1 MPTKPLRP
9 SQAPALGPAG
19 LSASD
24 SPAPVAELP
33 PSHPPQDAGLTA
45 GNAVSDPA
53 QTLMM
58 PPAII
63 PALSAL
69 LERSGTY
76 VYAKDLSGRYTYV
89 NKQVQEL
96 FGAPLE
102 RIVGRPDDDFFGPD
116 LAGLIRDHEARVLE
130 DGIARSGQERGL
142 VLAQSATRTYRSVR
156 APMRDFKNNIVG
168 VCGISTDVTEHV
180 LLETKILESEY
191 EFCLLAET
199 IPEMVWVET
208 FRDNYI
214 FFNQKW
220 LTYTGRSLQESAAS
234 GWKTSLHPDDQEQAN
249 RAWTLALETHQ
260 GFLLELRFRRA
271 NGAYRWWH
279 LRAVPAFDIKNNIY
293 KWFFCCTDIH
303 ELKVVEESLRQN
315 QELFKSIIDST
326 PSMIFAFDL
335 EHRFTLAN
343 RALANFY
350 GLNKEAF
357 IGKTLQEMQTRG
369 ADRILAFHQDIL
381 TKGEAVASE
390 ELFESQGVVGPR
402 LMMTV
407 KFPLR
412 DDRGTLIGLGG
423 VSTDITDL
431 RQAEEHLRIA
441 ATAFESQE
449 GMVVTDS
456 KFRVLKVNKSF
467 TRITGFPG
475 AEMVGQ
481 TPELLYADQ
490 EGRLAYQR
498 MWEVIRVEG
507 YWEGEVKNQRK
518 NGEIYPQHLTVT
530 AVKDPKGGIT
540 NYVLTMS
547 DITTR
552 KAAEKEIQRL
562 AFYDPLTGL
571 PNRRFLAQRLTRGF
585 ASGTRSREH
594 GALLFIDLDNFKLL
608 NDSRG
613 HTVGDLLLQQVAQ
626 RLLKCVREG
635 DIVARL
641 GGDEFLVI
649 LTDLSAQAL
658 EAGARAE
665 AVGEKILAS
674 LDEPYE
680 LDSHQHHSTA
690 SIGITLFRENQAEF
704 NELLK
709 QADISMYQA
718 KHEGRNRLRFF
729 DHRMQ
734 EAIAERAELERD
746 LREAIK
752 QNQFE
757 LYFQL
762 QMDQRRKAFGAEA
775 LIRWNHPTRGLVG
788 PASFI
793 QLAEETG
800 LVLPIGRWVLEQACA
815 QLGAWQKTPR
825 TQDLL
830 LSVNVSARQFRQ
842 PDFVAQVQAAIQLH
856 TINAHRLKL
865 ELTESVLLEN
875 IEEATQTMETLRES
889 GVRFSLDDF
898 GTGYSSLRYLK
909 KLPIDQLKI
918 DQSFVRDITVN
929 SQDRAMVRTII
940 AMASNLGVDCIAEG
954 VETEDEHQLLLEDG
968 CQYFQGHLFG
978 LAQPLAVFETALGVS
993 HP

>member
-102 RIVGRPDDDFFGPD
+102 RIVGRLDDDFFGPD

-208 FRDNYI
+208 LRDNYI

-271 NGAYRWWH
+271 DGAYRWWH

-293 KWFFCCTDIH
+293 KWFFCCTDLH